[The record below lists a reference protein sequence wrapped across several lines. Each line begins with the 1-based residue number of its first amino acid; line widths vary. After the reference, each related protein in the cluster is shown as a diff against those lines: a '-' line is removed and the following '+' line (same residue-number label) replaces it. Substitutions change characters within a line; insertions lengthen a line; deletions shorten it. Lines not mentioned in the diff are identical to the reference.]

1 MAATRK
7 AREKEQ
13 DKQLIAPLYFKAYTF
28 REIAESVSAITGR
41 TISHVTVFNDVK
53 EILKESEEAR
63 KDFVNN
69 QLTIEL
75 GKINKLE
82 REYWEAWEKSK
93 TDQKKKSVEKKD
105 DCEGDPAKGKK
116 KSSTRVLGE
125 EIINMGDPRYL
136 AGIERCIEMRCKLLG
151 INGTQKVDVTTGGN
165 KIQFTGFNFLPVTPN
180 VEKLIKQADE

>member
-7 AREKEQ
+7 AGEKEQ

-53 EILKESEEAR
+53 E
-63 KDFVNN
+63 
-69 QLTIEL
+69 
-75 GKINKLE
+75 
-82 REYWEAWEKSK
+82 EAWEKSK

-151 INGTQKVDVTTGGN
+151 INGAQKVDVTTGGN

-180 VEKLIKQADE
+180 VEQLIKQADE

>member
-7 AREKEQ
+7 AGEKEQ

-53 EILKESEEAR
+53 
-63 KDFVNN
+63 
-69 QLTIEL
+69 
-75 GKINKLE
+75 
-82 REYWEAWEKSK
+82 EAWEKSK

-151 INGTQKVDVTTGGN
+151 INGAQKVDVTTGGN

-180 VEKLIKQADE
+180 VEQLIKQADE

>member
-1 MAATRK
+1 MAVTRK
-7 AREKEQ
+7 AGERER
-13 DKQLIAPLYFKAYTF
+13 DKQLIAPLYFKGYTF
-28 REIAESVSAITGR
+28 REIAETVSATTGR

-53 EILKESEEAR
+53 DILKESEEER
-63 KDFVNN
+63 TNFVNH

-105 DCEGDPAKGKK
+105 DCEGDPTKGRK

-136 AGIERCIEMRCKLLG
+136 GGIERCIEMRCKLLG
-151 INGTQKVDVTTGGN
+151 INGTQKLDVTTGG
-165 KIQFTGFNFLPVTPN
+165 KKLQFTGFNFLPITPN
-180 VEKLIKQADE
+180 VEQLIKQADE